1 MQATSI
7 NIASMQLSRA
17 NRGGS
22 AIMVFELDQELTS
35 EALRPMGEIRT
46 QLR

>member
-1 MQATSI
+1 MQANSI

-22 AIMVFELDQELTS
+22 AIMVFELDQGLTS
-35 EALRPMGEIRT
+35 EVLHPMGEIRT

>member
-1 MQATSI
+1 MQANSI

-35 EALRPMGEIRT
+35 DVLRPLGEIRT